1 MSKIVKQTKCCKVCV
16 DAGKVESIYS
26 SHWVKDNNGVVICP
40 TLLSQKCRYCHLPGH
55 TITHCSL
62 YSKKNEVNS
71 SVAKLTVQLKT
82 KKTRGHVVTDTEYG
96 KQMKYSEKKE
106 PKKTKTET
114 VGRYAAFIDYGDDS
128 DGEDAHKKKKAK
140 TVETEPVNK
149 KMTFADIV
157 ARTIV
162 EPKIVVHIAPTE
174 DVMAKLNNSDKSL
187 NELYETEQRR
197 QLRDVRNK
205 QAFRGIN
212 GLSWADMEDDTD
224 DECDNQSDSQSDN
237 LSEKENENDRYD
249 SEEDVKPR
257 QLPPWGNYKRV
268 SFQRL

>member
-1 MSKIVKQTKCCKVCV
+1 MI
-16 DAGKVESIYS
+16 
-26 SHWVKDNNGVVICP
+26 
-40 TLLSQKCRYCHLPGH
+40 
-55 TITHCSL
+55 
-62 YSKKNEVNS
+62 S
-71 SVAKLTVQLKT
+71 SVTKLSVQLKT
-82 KKTRGHVVTDTEYG
+82 KKT
-96 KQMKYSEKKE
+96 EKKE
-106 PKKTKTET
+106 LKKAKQET
-114 VGRYAAFIDYGDDS
+114 GSGSRYAAFIDYGDDS

-140 TVETEPVNK
+140 TVETEPVIK

-205 QAFRGIN
+205 QAFKGLN

-249 SEEDVKPR
+249 SEDDVKPR

>member
-1 MSKIVKQTKCCKVCV
+1 
-16 DAGKVESIYS
+16 
-26 SHWVKDNNGVVICP
+26 
-40 TLLSQKCRYCHLPGH
+40 
-55 TITHCSL
+55 
-62 YSKKNEVNS
+62 VNS

-106 PKKTKTET
+106 PKKVKQET
-114 VGRYAAFIDYGDDS
+114 AGRYAAFIDYGDDS

-140 TVETEPVNK
+140 TVEADTEPVIK
-149 KMTFADIV
+149 KITFADIV

-162 EPKIVVHIAPTE
+162 EPKMVVHIAPTE
-174 DVMAKLNNSDKSL
+174 EVMAKLNNNNKTP
-187 NELYETEQRR
+187 NEIFETEQRR

-205 QAFRGIN
+205 QAFRGLN
-212 GLSWADMEDDTD
+212 GLCWADMEDDTD
-224 DECDNQSDSQSDN
+224 DECDNLSDSQSDN
-237 LSEKENENDRYD
+237 MSEKENENDIYD
-249 SEEDVKPR
+249 SEDDVKPR

>member
-40 TLLSQKCRYCHLPGH
+40 TLLSQDCRYCRLPGH

-62 YSKKNEVNS
+62 YSKRNEINS
-71 SVAKLTVQLKT
+71 AVTKLTAQLKI
-82 KKTRGHVVTDTEYG
+82 KKT
-96 KQMKYSEKKE
+96 EKKE
-106 PKKTKTET
+106 PKKAKPET
-114 VGRYAAFIDYGDDS
+114 AGRYAAFIDYGDDS

-140 TVETEPVNK
+140 TVEAEAEAEPVIK
-149 KMTFADIV
+149 KTTFADIV

-162 EPKIVVHIAPTE
+162 EPKVVVHIAPTQ
-174 DVMAKLNNSDKSL
+174 DIMAKLNNTNKTP
-187 NELYETEQRR
+187 NELFEDEQRR

-205 QAFRGIN
+205 QAFRGLN

-237 LSEKENENDRYD
+237 LSEKENEHDRYD

-268 SFQRL
+268 SFQR